1 MGACGAERK
10 GEMLEIE
17 KKYTGISTEKQQ
29 IILQLLK
36 NIKEEG
42 DRTVKILADIMR
54 TQDN

>member
-1 MGACGAERK
+1 VGACGAERK